1 MTTDA
6 INYDEVICP
15 NCVHQ
20 FRAIPV
26 NVQHELAAA
35 NKARRVAEFEA
46 ARILVLHKA
55 VMKNAAEELQ
65 NIMSAKL
72 YDTDHFPDGMTFA
85 LWARSRARHT
95 LTLLGA
101 LHIEEKKDE

>member
-26 NVQHELAAA
+26 NVQ
-35 NKARRVAEFEA
+35 
-46 ARILVLHKA
+46 A

-72 YDTDHFPDGMTFA
+72 YDTDHFPDGMAFA